1 MSDQSESFA
10 AAEGREFLAGEL
22 RDKDPKWI
30 REFAGLVDDP
40 KVLDLLNYYCSLW
53 ADEDDDF
60 LDSALGMRILR
71 NAATTTIDEAFRAGN
86 VSQLK
91 GMTGMTGQERDGE
104 DLLSDAAGLLE
115 HEGAIGLVL
124 GPPGSG
130 KTAVTL
136 DVARVWKARTGGS
149 VIGNTGWDG
158 FDEVVQSDRE
168 LLEGMAERRGP
179 VLAVID
185 ETAQELS
192 GFGSS
197 NKAAEEFSDSLTFV
211 RKKEAEHGP
220 YPKKG
225 SVLMVNHTKTKTAK
239 PFRDL
244 ASFAVEKPSRS
255 DPGRA
260 RLLDSEADQDT
271 FQERYTATGLTD
283 TAEQYPEH
291 EASEFTILGD
301 EDEEGDQADPDDVR
315 RQGHIETAIKAV
327 SEQEMTYDDAASLV
341 PYSKEWVGDIYRK
354 WRDKNQYR
362 EIVPREDPSEA

>member
-1 MSDQSESFA
+1 
-10 AAEGREFLAGEL
+10 
-22 RDKDPKWI
+22 
-30 REFAGLVDDP
+30 
-40 KVLDLLNYYCSLW
+40 
-53 ADEDDDF
+53 
-60 LDSALGMRILR
+60 
-71 NAATTTIDEAFRAGN
+71 
-86 VSQLK
+86 
-91 GMTGMTGQERDGE
+91 
-104 DLLSDAAGLLE
+104 
-115 HEGAIGLVL
+115 
-124 GPPGSG
+124 
-130 KTAVTL
+130 
-136 DVARVWKARTGGS
+136 VARVWKARTGGS